1 MLSIFVDILYEIE
14 MFLMFCELVD
24 FHQFRELKWE
34 FILFPLCGS
43 YINI

>member
-1 MLSIFVDILYEIE
+1 
-14 MFLMFCELVD
+14 MFCELVD

-34 FILFPLCGS
+34 FLLFPLCGS

>member
-14 MFLMFCELVD
+14 IFRCFCELVD
-24 FHQFRELKWE
+24 FHQFRELKFE

-43 YINI
+43 DINI